1 MCSWENLEIWNQ
13 GRKDV
18 QKRVTSS
25 REFEILTQVN
35 GTMHKYGNMHSCKI
49 IIEYLT

>member
-1 MCSWENLEIWNQ
+1 MCSSENLEIWNLEIWNQ

-25 REFEILTQVN
+25 REFEILTQLN
-35 GTMHKYGNMHSCKI
+35 GTMPKYGNILWIVVK
-49 IIEYLT
+49 